1 MARNEQL
8 IRQHKILQLLERVR
22 FGKTLEELQTDIIE
36 ELGLSS
42 IHTRTIKRDLEAL
55 QSAGVDV
62 GSHDSPRGKIW
73 KLGPLAKTAT
83 KITATSTELISL
95 ALGKRLMNPLAGT
108 PFWRGIESFWN
119 KVQDEIPA
127 SVMEHYEKFWKTLR
141 VLGVPVKSYET
152 HQGMLNTIH
161 RAINDHRILE
171 IEYESPGKPV
181 AKRMINGYTVA
192 LFQASLYVVGVDHG
206 DEERRIKTWKLDRFH
221 SAVALDKYFKFDE
234 SLDIDQH
241 LSDSLGIFFGN
252 KPQNFRIRLST
263 RSARWV
269 IEEPWHPEQQIKE
282 LKNGQFEL
290 TVRSASE
297 MEIIPR
303 VLQLGK
309 DAEILAPASARRA
322 LTEIVRELAQQY
334 GVLSGSNDAD

>member
-1 MARNEQL
+1 
-8 IRQHKILQLLERVR
+8 
-22 FGKTLEELQTDIIE
+22 
-36 ELGLSS
+36 
-42 IHTRTIKRDLEAL
+42 
-55 QSAGVDV
+55 
-62 GSHDSPRGKIW
+62 
-73 KLGPLAKTAT
+73 
-83 KITATSTELISL
+83 
-95 ALGKRLMNPLAGT
+95 
-108 PFWRGIESFWN
+108 
-119 KVQDEIPA
+119 
-127 SVMEHYEKFWKTLR
+127 
-141 VLGVPVKSYET
+141 
-152 HQGMLNTIH
+152 MLNTIH

-181 AKRMINGYTVA
+181 SGRWIDAYTVA
-192 LFQASLYVVGVDHG
+192 LFQASLYVIGINHD
-206 DEERRIKTWKLDRFH
+206 DEEKRIRTWKLDRFH

-234 SLDIDQH
+234 TLDIDQY
-241 LSDSLGIFFGN
+241 LSDSLGIFVGN

-269 IEEPWHPEQQIKE
+269 IEEPWHPEQQVRE

-322 LTEIVRELAQQY
+322 VTDIVRELAGQY
-334 GVLSGSNDAD
+334 GVGTTEGEVNG